1 MLIKECSITIYI
13 GGKSR
18 IITQVGNENIK
29 NTKLSKLS
37 VFISHLRHYIYYIS
51 ISISISISI
60 YLSICLSIYDI
71 LLAQKKLPK
80 WLRNICLIKKCVFS
94 DFENIAP
101 HIVVTTALK
110 KIYIYRRS
118 NRLIRQWVQF
128 AIKANFVKL
137 LQFHLFVQCSNF
149 ILVIVFVS
157 RHICFDQNLA
167 QVITLVTKWIDTY
180 GIHHWRIFKSIRRK

>member
-1 MLIKECSITIYI
+1 MKTLKTLSFQNLVFSFLTYVIIFIIY
-13 GGKSR
+13 
-18 IITQVGNENIK
+18 
-29 NTKLSKLS
+29 LYLY
-37 VFISHLRHYIYYIS
+37 LYLYL
-51 ISISISISI
+51 SI

-149 ILVIVFVS
+149 ILVVVFVS